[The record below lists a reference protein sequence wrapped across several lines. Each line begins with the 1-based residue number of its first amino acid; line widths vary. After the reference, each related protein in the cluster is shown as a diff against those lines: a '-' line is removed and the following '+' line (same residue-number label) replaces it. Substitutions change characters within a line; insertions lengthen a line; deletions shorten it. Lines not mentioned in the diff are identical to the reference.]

1 MKTSGLSFYFVL
13 YIVAIITVFAITVER
28 DRVLKERDEVIAH
41 LVAVYVKPLRLS
53 ASVDTARF
61 FIEPTRS
68 LTRDS
73 VAIRLKVD
81 GPIEKNDVLFTLYQA
96 ELLKDDG
103 EVQEKELFGIVKNE
117 GGDGVLVY
125 PPLGEGTYVF
135 RVSGYKRRIITEGDA
150 MKVQI
155 ADTNYVIPYSEAL
168 EMVDRDT
175 TTLIAK
181 VVKSGIIPPQL
192 TLSVQEAHE
201 NWVLGP
207 PYKKKVFLGGVEDLR
222 RVSFN
227 VGGPARIE
235 TASAAESYATLVWEK
250 PSLGKRSFTVAADAN
265 RGFGEKDRATVT
277 FGVEVLPATFVTSPS
292 NKGFWGIPYT
302 FDGQL
307 VGLNPLDITVEI
319 QRDGQSL
326 GVKPVVPKVIVTPE
340 RGWNSLLFKIFYREA
355 VIKEHRVS
363 LSAPPPPQIRW
374 VQQNLDRAK
383 KVFMISVAS
392 ADPTG
397 GPVKMSI
404 ESQPPGIAQM
414 DKIRR

>member
-1 MKTSGLSFYFVL
+1 M
-13 YIVAIITVFAITVER
+13 
-28 DRVLKERDEVIAH
+28 
-41 LVAVYVKPLRLS
+41 
-53 ASVDTARF
+53 
-61 FIEPTRS
+61 
-68 LTRDS
+68 
-73 VAIRLKVD
+73 
-81 GPIEKNDVLFTLYQA
+81 
-96 ELLKDDG
+96 
-103 EVQEKELFGIVKNE
+103 
-117 GGDGVLVY
+117 
-125 PPLGEGTYVF
+125 
-135 RVSGYKRRIITEGDA
+135 
-150 MKVQI
+150 
-155 ADTNYVIPYSEAL
+155 
-168 EMVDRDT
+168 
-175 TTLIAK
+175 
-181 VVKSGIIPPQL
+181 
-192 TLSVQEAHE
+192 
-201 NWVLGP
+201 
-207 PYKKKVFLGGVEDLR
+207 
-222 RVSFN
+222 
-227 VGGPARIE
+227 
-235 TASAAESYATLVWEK
+235 WEK

-414 DKIRR
+414 DKIRGTAFTINVNLAGNPTAVFLKLTATDQYGGQSTSSKQFNIPR